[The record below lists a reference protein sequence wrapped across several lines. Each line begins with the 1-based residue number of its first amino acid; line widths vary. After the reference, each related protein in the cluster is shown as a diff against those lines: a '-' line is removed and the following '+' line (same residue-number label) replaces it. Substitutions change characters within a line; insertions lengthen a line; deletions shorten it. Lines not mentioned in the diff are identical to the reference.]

1 PRYGGAPCYPEE
13 ERRGISVLD
22 PSLRSGEIPR
32 FAQDDLLAAHG
43 RVWHSCSG
51 RRSELVFQRPG
62 GELGASVKAELVHDL
77 EHVRLSRA
85 LGDRQLLS
93 NLAIGQAS
101 GKQSRDFLFTSGE
114 PLRVE
119 TDERRRRRA
128 GRAALRAFAGLLFR
142 RRLGRLLDGQRGG
155 NCVFESHDASFGPGA
170 REGLVAHL
178 LTQQC
183 YVPPLARISGGAP

>member
-1 PRYGGAPCYPEE
+1 GEPRMYSVKAALRRCSLSSRGGTTRDLRVRSLAAL
-13 ERRGISVLD
+13 RRD
-22 PSLRSGEIPR
+22 PPQAR
-32 FAQDDLLAAHG
+32 DDLLAAHG
-43 RVWHSCSG
+43 RVWRSFSG

-62 GELGASVKAELVHDL
+62 GELGTSVEAELVHDL

-119 TDERRRRRA
+119 TDERRRRGA
-128 GRAALRAFAGLLFR
+128 GRAALRAFAGWLFR
-142 RRLGRLLDGQRGG
+142 RRLGRLLDGRRGG
-155 NCVFESHDASFGPGA
+155 NCVFESHDASF
-170 REGLVAHL
+170 
-178 LTQQC
+178 
-183 YVPPLARISGGAP
+183 